1 MPASQQSWHTR
12 ADQCPTGALIATRP
26 RNAKHRPLRLAERF
40 VATRPPPHLLR
51 GSSPRGGAFTAAVS
65 VQKTPGESLMFLYEI
80 DELYDFAVSELA
92 IPIKMV

>member
-1 MPASQQSWHTR
+1 MWPCPETDLPSQGHNPSVRFADSSLYTR
-12 ADQCPTGALIATRP
+12 E
-26 RNAKHRPLRLAERF
+26 PLGGGDMKRL
-40 VATRPPPHLLR
+40 
-51 GSSPRGGAFTAAVS
+51 SSRGAFTAAVS

>member
-1 MPASQQSWHTR
+1 M
-12 ADQCPTGALIATRP
+12 
-26 RNAKHRPLRLAERF
+26 KRL
-40 VATRPPPHLLR
+40 
-51 GSSPRGGAFTAAVS
+51 SSRGAFTAAVS

>member
-1 MPASQQSWHTR
+1 MTEGWLAGCPCPEGHPSPAARELPSR
-12 ADQCPTGALIATRP
+12 
-26 RNAKHRPLRLAERF
+26 
-40 VATRPPPHLLR
+40 
-51 GSSPRGGAFTAAVS
+51 GAFTATVS

>member
-1 MPASQQSWHTR
+1 MALRGNPLALARSQS
-12 ADQCPTGALIATRP
+12 LS
-26 RNAKHRPLRLAERF
+26 PLRGQLPLHKGAFRRRHEK
-40 VATRPPPHLLR
+40 APLE
-51 GSSPRGGAFTAAVS
+51 GAFTAAVS